1 MKKLFLNTLLICLL
15 SGSAFAA
22 TIVGNVRDAATAIV
36 LPGYKVYFR
45 DSMSTYKDSAI
56 TDWHGDYTMTTPSSL
71 PFNKLIIYTYMCG
84 GTISDVRFDPYNNLN
99 GAASFSICSNLSRN
113 YTLKGSVTL
122 NGVANSGPVKLYLIR
137 KQYDPTVADTTLT
150 AIDSTTTTTGSYSKV
165 LSTYPGM
172 PNTTL
177 LLKAALQPSHS
188 SYSSYVPTYYQASLV
203 WSGAK
208 ELLGGAF
215 TGDTTNV
222 DLSAGVNTG
231 GPGFIG
237 GSVLLGANKGAAV
250 GDPLA
255 KRILVLTN
263 SAGKPIAYT
272 YSDAAGKF
280 SFSNLATGTYKIFGD
295 VWGKKNPP
303 FGVTLSNT
311 NPTVSNI
318 TFEENSTSFWGHFGG
333 LSVPASHTLSNVSAY
348 PNPVTNYLRFS
359 GMDAIKGSKK
369 VTVRD
374 VRGAVISTSNIAAG
388 ERAEIPMADVAKG
401 TYSIEVQTEAGS
413 ANFIIVK

>member
-1 MKKLFLNTLLICLL
+1 MKKLFLNTILLCLI
-15 SGSAFAA
+15 SSSAFAA
-22 TIVGNVRDAATAIV
+22 TIIGNVRDAATAIV

-45 DSMSTYKDSAI
+45 DSMSTYKDSVL
-56 TDWHGDYTMTTPSSL
+56 TDWHGDYMVTTPSSL

-99 GAASFSICSNLSRN
+99 GAASFSICTNLTLN

-122 NGVANSGPVKLYLIR
+122 NGVTNTGPVKLYIIR
-137 KQYDPTVADTTLT
+137 KQYDPVIADTTLT

-165 LSTYPGM
+165 FSTYPGM

-177 LLKAALQPSHS
+177 LLKAALQPSHA
-188 SYSSYVPTYYQASLV
+188 SYSSYVPTYYQSSLV

-222 DLSAGVNTG
+222 DLSSGVNTG

-237 GSVLLGANKGAAV
+237 GSVLLGANKGTAV

-255 KRILVLTN
+255 KKILILTN
-263 SAGKPIAYT
+263 SAGKAIAFT

-280 SFSNLATGTYKIFGD
+280 SFPNLATGTYHVFGD

-303 FGVTLSNT
+303 LSVTLSST
-311 NPTVSNI
+311 NPQVSNI
-318 TFEENSTSFWGHFGG
+318 TFEENSKSFWGHFGG
-333 LSVPASHTLSNVSAY
+333 LSVPASHALSNVYAY

-359 GMDAIKGSKK
+359 GIDGIKGSKN
-369 VTVRD
+369 VVVRD
-374 VRGAVISTSNIAAG
+374 VRGSVVSTSNIAAN
-388 ERAEIPMADVAKG
+388 EKVEISMADVAKG
-401 TYSIEVQTEAGS
+401 TYSVQVQTEAGS
-413 ANFIIVK
+413 ANFIVVK